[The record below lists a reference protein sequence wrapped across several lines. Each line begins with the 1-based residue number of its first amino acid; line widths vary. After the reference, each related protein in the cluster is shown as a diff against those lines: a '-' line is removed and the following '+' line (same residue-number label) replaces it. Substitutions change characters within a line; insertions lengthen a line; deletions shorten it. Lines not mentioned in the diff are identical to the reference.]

1 MPQNSKTLRILG
13 IDPGFGRMGF
23 GMIEKLGSSLK
34 LIDYGCVETDTK
46 KTFAERLC
54 GLAAELRQIIKKNQ
68 PDLVAVE
75 ELFFFK
81 NLKTAINVAQA
92 RGAIILLAQE
102 AGAPIMELTPLQIK
116 QSLSGY
122 GRAEKQ
128 QVQKMVQV
136 ILKLKEKPRPDDAAD
151 ALAAAIAAAA
161 YYRPLPI
168 EGLRTKQDK
177 D

>member
-1 MPQNSKTLRILG
+1 MLITKSQPLKILG

-23 GMIEKLGSSLK
+23 GIIEKQGSNLK
-34 LIDYGCVETDTK
+34 LVDYGCVETDSK

-54 GLAAELRQIIKKNQ
+54 TLAGELRQIIKKNQ

-102 AGAPIMELTPLQIK
+102 AGVPILELTPLQIK

-161 YYRPLPI
+161 YWRP
-168 EGLRTKQDK
+168 TT
-177 D
+177 

>member
-1 MPQNSKTLRILG
+1 MLPIKSQPVKILG

-23 GMIEKLGSSLK
+23 GMIEKMGSNLK
-34 LIDYGCVETDTK
+34 MIDYGCVETDTK

-54 GLAAELRQIIKKNQ
+54 SLAGELRQIIKKNQ
-68 PDLVAVE
+68 PDLMAVE

-102 AGAPIMELTPLQIK
+102 AGVPILELTPLQIK

-128 QVQKMVQV
+128 QVQKMVQI
-136 ILKLKEKPRPDDAAD
+136 ILKLKEKPRSDDAAD
-151 ALAAAIAAAA
+151 ALAVAIAAAA
-161 YYRPLPI
+161 YYR
-168 EGLRTKQDK
+168 Q
-177 D
+177 